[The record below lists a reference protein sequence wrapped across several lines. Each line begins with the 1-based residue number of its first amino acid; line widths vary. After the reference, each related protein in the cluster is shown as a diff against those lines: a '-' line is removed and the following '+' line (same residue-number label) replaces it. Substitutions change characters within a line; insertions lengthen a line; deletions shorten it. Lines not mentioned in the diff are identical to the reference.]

1 MTTFVG
7 ISKLVPGIVNVAATR
22 ADIYL
27 SPKFVKA
34 SLFSTLYCQEG
45 CRGHMRFQD
54 QVVIVTGA
62 ARGLGHRYAE
72 RFAGE
77 GARVVLADLRDDVD
91 AAAAAARRVGRL
103 GDRRAGRRQRRR
115 RRRRR
120 WRGRAIEAFGRID
133 VLVNNAGIWGD
144 YEVAPLLEID
154 PAYWDFVM
162 GVNVRGPLLCSRAVA
177 PTMVAQ
183 GRGRIINI
191 SSIGA
196 YMVSGVYGVSKLALN
211 QLTYAL
217 AKELGTSGVTV
228 NAVAPG
234 PDRQRGQPAPG
245 ARGRDGSPA
254 RHARLLKRL
263 GDADDIYGMIAYLAS
278 DDAAW
283 VTGQTYMVNGGFSSR
298 L

>member
-1 MTTFVG
+1 
-7 ISKLVPGIVNVAATR
+7 
-22 ADIYL
+22 
-27 SPKFVKA
+27 
-34 SLFSTLYCQEG
+34 
-45 CRGHMRFQD
+45 MRFQD

-62 ARGLGHRYAE
+62 ARGLGRRYAE
-72 RFAGE
+72 RFAEE
-77 GARVVLADLRDDVD
+77 GAKVVVADLRDDVT
-91 AAAAAARRVGRL
+91 AAASEITDSGGAAIAVQVDVNDEVATRQMAEETVAR
-103 GDRRAGRRQRRR
+103 
-115 RRRRR
+115 
-120 WRGRAIEAFGRID
+120 FGRID

-144 YEVAPLLEID
+144 YEVKPLLEID
-154 PAYWDFVM
+154 PAYWDLVM

-183 GRGRIINI
+183 GRGRIVNI

-217 AKELGTSGVTV
+217 AKELGQAGVTV

-234 PDRQRGQPAPG
+234 PIDNDASRKQVPPAAMDRL
-245 ARGRDGSPA
+245 RDTT
-254 RHARLLKRL
+254 LVKRL

-283 VTGQTYMVNGGFSSR
+283 VTGQTYLVNGGFSAR
-298 L
+298 F

>member
-1 MTTFVG
+1 
-7 ISKLVPGIVNVAATR
+7 
-22 ADIYL
+22 
-27 SPKFVKA
+27 
-34 SLFSTLYCQEG
+34 
-45 CRGHMRFQD
+45 MRFQD
-54 QVVIVTGA
+54 HVVIVTGA
-62 ARGLGHRYAE
+62 ARGLGLRYAQ

-77 GARVVLADLRDDVD
+77 GAKVVLADLRDDVGE
-91 AAAAAARRVGRL
+91 AAAGITADGAT
-103 GDRRAGRRQRRR
+103 
-115 RRRRR
+115 
-120 WRGRAIEAFGRID
+120 AIAVQVDVNDVDATQAMADATREAFGRID

-144 YEVAPLLEID
+144 YEVRPLLEVD
-154 PAYWDFVM
+154 PDYWDFVM

-177 PTMVAQ
+177 PTMVSQ

-211 QLTYAL
+211 QLTFAL
-217 AKELGTSGVTV
+217 AKELGTAGVTV

-234 PDRQRGQPAPG
+234 PIDNEASRKQVPDAAMDRL
-245 ARGRDGSPA
+245 RDGTMV
-254 RHARLLKRL
+254 KRL

>member
-1 MTTFVG
+1 
-7 ISKLVPGIVNVAATR
+7 
-22 ADIYL
+22 
-27 SPKFVKA
+27 
-34 SLFSTLYCQEG
+34 
-45 CRGHMRFQD
+45 MRFQD

-62 ARGLGHRYAE
+62 ARGLGRRYAE
-72 RFAGE
+72 RFAAE
-77 GARVVLADLRDDVD
+77 GAKVVVADLRDDVT
-91 AAAAAARRVGRL
+91 AAAAEITDGGATAIAVQVDVNDEAAT
-103 GDRRAGRRQRRR
+103 RQM
-115 RRRRR
+115 
-120 WRGRAIEAFGRID
+120 AAEAVARFGRID

-144 YEVAPLLEID
+144 YEVKPLLEID
-154 PAYWDFVM
+154 PAYWDLVM

-183 GRGRIINI
+183 GRGRIVNI

-217 AKELGTSGVTV
+217 AKELGQAGVTV

-234 PDRQRGQPAPG
+234 PIDNDASRKQVPPAAMDRL
-245 ARGRDGSPA
+245 RDTT
-254 RHARLLKRL
+254 LVKRL

-283 VTGQTYMVNGGFSSR
+283 VTGQTYLVNGGFSAR
-298 L
+298 F

>member
-1 MTTFVG
+1 
-7 ISKLVPGIVNVAATR
+7 
-22 ADIYL
+22 
-27 SPKFVKA
+27 
-34 SLFSTLYCQEG
+34 
-45 CRGHMRFQD
+45 MRFQD
-54 QVVIVTGA
+54 HVVIVTGA
-62 ARGLGHRYAE
+62 ARGRGLRYAQ

-77 GARVVLADLRDDVD
+77 GAKVVLADLRDDVAEAAAEIAAHGSTAIAVQVDVNDVDATQAMAD
-91 AAAAAARRVGRL
+91 AAR
-103 GDRRAGRRQRRR
+103 
-115 RRRRR
+115 
-120 WRGRAIEAFGRID
+120 EAFGRID

-144 YEVAPLLEID
+144 YEVRPLLDVD
-154 PAYWDFVM
+154 PDYWDFVM

-177 PTMVAQ
+177 PTMVSQ

-211 QLTYAL
+211 QLTFAL
-217 AKELGTSGVTV
+217 AKELGTAGVTV

-234 PDRQRGQPAPG
+234 PIDNEASRKQVPDAAMDRL
-245 ARGRDGSPA
+245 RDGTMV
-254 RHARLLKRL
+254 KRL

>member
-1 MTTFVG
+1 
-7 ISKLVPGIVNVAATR
+7 
-22 ADIYL
+22 
-27 SPKFVKA
+27 
-34 SLFSTLYCQEG
+34 
-45 CRGHMRFQD
+45 MRFED

-62 ARGLGHRYAE
+62 ARGLGRRYAE

-77 GARVVLADLRDDVD
+77 GANVVVADLREDVT
-91 AAAAAARRVGRL
+91 AAASEITDGGGTAIAVQVDVNDEAATRQMAEQTVAR
-103 GDRRAGRRQRRR
+103 
-115 RRRRR
+115 
-120 WRGRAIEAFGRID
+120 FGRID

-144 YEVAPLLEID
+144 YEVKPLLEID
-154 PAYWDFVM
+154 PGYWDLVM

-183 GRGRIINI
+183 GRGRIVNI

-211 QLTYAL
+211 QLTFAL
-217 AKELGTSGVTV
+217 AKELGHAGVTV

-234 PDRQRGQPAPG
+234 PIDNEASRKQVPPA
-245 ARGRDGSPA
+245 AMERLRDST
-254 RHARLLKRL
+254 LVKRL

-283 VTGQTYMVNGGFSSR
+283 VTGQTYLVNGGFNAR
-298 L
+298 F